1 MSLTVEDSIREQIGD
16 IIEGLVELYDDRGEV
31 LPTRLNIK
39 VHKQPDV
46 SEYSFRAVLNLVDDR
61 VYQLQK
67 LRYLKR

>member
-1 MSLTVEDSIREQIGD
+1 MSLTVEPEIEEQIGE
-16 IIEGLVELYDDRGEV
+16 IVAGLVELYDDKGED

-39 VHKQPDV
+39 VVKQPDV
-46 SEYSFRAVLNLVDDR
+46 SEHSFRAVLNLVDDR

>member
-1 MSLTVEDSIREQIGD
+1 MSLIVESEIEEQIGE
-16 IIEGLVELYDDRGEV
+16 IVSGLVELYDEKGED

-39 VHKQPDV
+39 VVKQPNV
-46 SEYSFRAVLNLVDDR
+46 SEYSFRAVVNLVDDR